1 MEKKSKIRKYRAKLD
16 VVCLIRQGYER
27 DDIIQRIIED
37 YGYAQSTAMDLYYE
51 AMKEAARS
59 IDDYIKE
66 ASKSNVQRLLGII
79 DQCYADKRYG
89 EAMKGIDMLN
99 KMGGLYAPEE
109 HNINTNDPI
118 NITFE

>member
-1 MEKKSKIRKYRAKLD
+1 METKSKIRKYRAKLD

-27 DDIIQRIIED
+27 DDIIQQIVED
-37 YGYAQSTAMDLYYE
+37 YGYTQSTAMGLYYE
-51 AMKEAARS
+51 AQKEATRS
-59 IDDYIKE
+59 IEDYIKE